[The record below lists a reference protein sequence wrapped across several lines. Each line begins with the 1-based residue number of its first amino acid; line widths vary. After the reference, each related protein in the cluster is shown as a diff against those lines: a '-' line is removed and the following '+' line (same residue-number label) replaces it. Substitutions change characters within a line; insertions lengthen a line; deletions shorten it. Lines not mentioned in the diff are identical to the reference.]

1 MIAEHLTRKYYF
13 SLSTK
18 CHIYFN
24 VFLAVIICE
33 FYIAISEGTFL
44 FGWYKRILLP
54 VHLKQQEIIES
65 WWAKHSCGF
74 FFMDAHFYT

>member
-44 FGWYKRILLP
+44 FG
-54 VHLKQQEIIES
+54 
-65 WWAKHSCGF
+65 
-74 FFMDAHFYT
+74 